1 MQLNILIVGA
11 SFPAIR
17 LMMINFGDRYV
28 LLAGLILNL
37 YDTLIKEKY
46 LLMTVPGSSI
56 RSPAWATACDFLQ
69 LSKPGVRLLLSLAY
83 QLWFPSILASTVLVT
98 GCFFIDHFDGCGN
111 DSIHHRKPDCQFAPW
126 CAPVQSKKTSRIAG
140 LSGDIQATWQK
151 ISQSRATASIEN
163 FALNPSAH
171 IRPLYF
177 WSFLRCK

>member
-56 RSPAWATACDFLQ
+56 RSPA
-69 LSKPGVRLLLSLAY
+69 
-83 QLWFPSILASTVLVT
+83 
-98 GCFFIDHFDGCGN
+98 
-111 DSIHHRKPDCQFAPW
+111 
-126 CAPVQSKKTSRIAG
+126 
-140 LSGDIQATWQK
+140 
-151 ISQSRATASIEN
+151 
-163 FALNPSAH
+163 
-171 IRPLYF
+171 
-177 WSFLRCK
+177 